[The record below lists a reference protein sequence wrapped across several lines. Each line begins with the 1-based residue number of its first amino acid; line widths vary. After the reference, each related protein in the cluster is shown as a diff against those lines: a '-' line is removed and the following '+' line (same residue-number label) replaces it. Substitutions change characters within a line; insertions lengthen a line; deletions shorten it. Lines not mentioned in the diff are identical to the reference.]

1 MPGITRRPAA
11 SITSAA
17 AVVGSRSGP
26 TAVMRPSVT
35 RTSPAGRSPRPGST
49 VTTWPPLIS
58 SSLGMI
64 CPFRYVSDHVSDGAV
79 LVCLPS
85 KTCWRAC
92 HTVEVSGMEESM
104 ADVDLRK
111 LRYFVAVAEQLHFGR
126 AAEALHIAQP
136 VLSRQIRAL
145 EEELK
150 AQLFVR
156 DKRAT
161 ELTPAGRQ
169 LLADAGPLLAIADA
183 LHRRITRA
191 ARVEGSFTIGF
202 MPGLIVTEAVR
213 ALSSR
218 HPQLTVNVL
227 RTSWDDQTAV
237 LQDGRA
243 DASYIRLPVD
253 QSGLQIQAL
262 LAEPRVAV
270 FPAGHRLAGKDT
282 ISIADLADEHLLQD
296 PDAVPEWRDIASEMR
311 TRARRSAPV
320 FRTVEEKLEHVAA
333 GHGIVL
339 LPLSTAV
346 FYTRPGV
353 AHSHVS
359 DIPPNQVC
367 LAWDATRRSRLIQDF
382 AAIAAGHPPVASP
395 AEPGLG
401 RI

>member
-1 MPGITRRPAA
+1 
-11 SITSAA
+11 
-17 AVVGSRSGP
+17 
-26 TAVMRPSVT
+26 
-35 RTSPAGRSPRPGST
+35 
-49 VTTWPPLIS
+49 
-58 SSLGMI
+58 
-64 CPFRYVSDHVSDGAV
+64 
-79 LVCLPS
+79 
-85 KTCWRAC
+85 
-92 HTVEVSGMEESM
+92 M

-145 EEELK
+145 EDELK

-169 LLADAGPLLAIADA
+169 LLADAGPLLVSADA
-183 LHRRITRA
+183 LRRRVTRA
-191 ARVEGSFTIGF
+191 ARGPSSFTIGF
-202 MPGLIVTEAVR
+202 MPGLIVTEAVC
-213 ALSSR
+213 ALTSL
-218 HPQLTVNVL
+218 HPQLTVDVL
-227 RTSWDDQTAV
+227 RTNWHDQTDV
-237 LQDGRA
+237 LHDGRA
-243 DASYIRLPVD
+243 DVSYIRLPVD
-253 QSGLQIQAL
+253 QSGLQIQPL
-262 LAEPRVAV
+262 LAEPRVAAL
-270 FPAGHRLAGKDT
+270 PADHRLAGKDT

-296 PDAVPEWRDIASEMR
+296 PAAVPEWRDVATEMR
-311 TRARRSAPV
+311 DPDRRSAPA

-353 AHSHVS
+353 AYSHVR

-382 AAIAAGHPPVASP
+382 AAIAADHPPVGGR
-395 AEPGLG
+395 AEPDRGPVPGPQTRSQILAQAASRTVPQAG
-401 RI
+401 

>member
-1 MPGITRRPAA
+1 M
-11 SITSAA
+11 
-17 AVVGSRSGP
+17 
-26 TAVMRPSVT
+26 
-35 RTSPAGRSPRPGST
+35 
-49 VTTWPPLIS
+49 
-58 SSLGMI
+58 
-64 CPFRYVSDHVSDGAV
+64 GA
-79 LVCLPS
+79 L
-85 KTCWRAC
+85 
-92 HTVEVSGMEESM
+92 M

-126 AAEALHIAQP
+126 AAKALHIAQP

-145 EEELK
+145 EDELK

-156 DKRAT
+156 DKRTT

-169 LLADAGPLLAIADA
+169 LLADAGPLLAAADA
-183 LHRRITRA
+183 LQRRVACA
-191 ARVEGSFTIGF
+191 ARGPGSFTIGF

-213 ALSSR
+213 ALASR

-227 RTSWDDQTAV
+227 RTNWDDQTAV
-237 LQDGRA
+237 LHDGRA
-243 DASYIRLPVD
+243 DVSYIRLPVD

-270 FPAGHRLAGKDT
+270 FPADHRLAGKDT
-282 ISIADLADEHLLQD
+282 ITIADLADEHLLQD
-296 PDAVPEWRDIASEMR
+296 PDAVPEWRDIATEMR
-311 TRARRSAPV
+311 TRRRSAPV
-320 FRTVEEKLEHVAA
+320 FHTVEEKLEHVAA
-333 GHGIVL
+333 GNGIVL

-382 AAIAAGHPPVASP
+382 AAIAADHPPVASP
-395 AEPGLG
+395 AEPGRVLSSG
-401 RI
+401 PQTSMRRGHCGWVAPLSM